1 MTDLKLEAR
10 TIYLRRMQPADAER
24 LYSYRALEDVSRFQ
38 DWLPGSEEEARDLA
52 AKQADLEPGT
62 PGTWFQ
68 FIICRT
74 EDDAMVGDCGV
85 YFPEKEHASPALG
98 IALHP
103 DHRRRGY
110 ATVATQLVLDWLF
123 GELSVHR
130 VIANTDPRNLS
141 AIAVLQRLG
150 LRQEAHHRSSHW
162 QRGEW
167 VDALIFAMLRDEW
180 SRQRKS
186 R

>member
-1 MTDLKLEAR
+1 MRPE
-10 TIYLRRMQPADAER
+10 DAGT
-24 LYSYRALEDVSRFQ
+24 LFAYRALDEVSRYQ
-38 DWLPGSEEEARDLA
+38 DWLPDSEAEASDLA
-52 AKQADLEPGT
+52 DKQASLEPGT

-74 EDDAMVGDCGV
+74 EDDEMVGDCGV
-85 YFPEKEHASPALG
+85 NFPAAEHGSPELG

-110 ATVATQLVLDWLF
+110 ATVAIQLMLEFLF
-123 GELSVHR
+123 GELGVHR
-130 VIANTDPRNLS
+130 VAANTDPRNLS

-167 VDALIFAMLRDEW
+167 VDALIFAMLKEEW
-180 SRQRKS
+180 DRQHA
-186 R
+186 

>member
-1 MTDLKLEAR
+1 MTELRLEAR
-10 TIYLRRMQPADAER
+10 TIYLRRMRAADAAT
-24 LYSYRALEDVSRFQ
+24 LFAYRALDDVSRYQ
-38 DWLPGSEEEARDLA
+38 DWMPESADEADDLA
-52 AKQADLEPGT
+52 EKQAELEPGK

-74 EDDAMVGDCGV
+74 EDDLMVGDCGTT
-85 YFPEKEHASPALG
+85 FPTAEHDSPELG

-110 ATVATQLVLDWLF
+110 ATVATQLMLEFLF
-123 GELSVHR
+123 GELGVHR

-150 LRQEAHHRSSHW
+150 LRQEAHHRGSHW

-167 VDALIFAMLRDEW
+167 VDALIFAMLKEEW
-180 SRQRKS
+180 DRQQG
-186 R
+186 